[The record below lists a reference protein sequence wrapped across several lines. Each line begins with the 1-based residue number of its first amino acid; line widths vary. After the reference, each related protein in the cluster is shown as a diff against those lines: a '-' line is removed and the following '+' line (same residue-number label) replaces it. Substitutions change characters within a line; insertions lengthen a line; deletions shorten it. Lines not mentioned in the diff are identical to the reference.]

1 MFLTTFWFFEP
12 HYWPRAAQFLIYLHF
27 ISKIILVLF
36 PLHQITISISNGV
49 LFRCF
54 SKCPKLK
61 QGRGARG
68 KSTIIQKVEND
79 GKTVFLGLLWQ
90 DLSAPN
96 KTDRSP
102 TPDNWKTITSSGSGQ
117 FYSTGDKSCHFS
129 RDPSIQVNL
138 CLHGLPSLEI
148 AKGFLDLLI
157 FCWSRNLQVTF
168 ETRFRGTIGHKMYNT
183 TEVVITWGN
192 GDLWPAPQKHDSM
205 KFSGVVYKIIKGGW
219 CIRIML
225 WG

>member
-1 MFLTTFWFFEP
+1 MPQNET
-12 HYWPRAAQFLIYLHF
+12 
-27 ISKIILVLF
+27 
-36 PLHQITISISNGV
+36 GV
-49 LFRCF
+49 RRKKKKRDHPE
-54 SKCPKLK
+54 SD
-61 QGRGARG
+61 
-68 KSTIIQKVEND
+68 ND
-79 GKTVFLGLLWQ
+79 GKTVFLGWLWQ

-102 TPDNWKTITSSGSGQ
+102 TPDNRKTITSSGSGQ

-168 ETRFRGTIGHKMYNT
+168 ETRFRGMIGHKMYNT

-205 KFSGVVYKIIKGGW
+205 KF
-219 CIRIML
+219 
-225 WG
+225 

>member
-1 MFLTTFWFFEP
+1 M
-12 HYWPRAAQFLIYLHF
+12 RARIM
-27 ISKIILVLF
+27 IE
-36 PLHQITISISNGV
+36 LHQITISISNRV
-49 LFRCF
+49 LIRGL
-54 SKCPKLK
+54 KLK

-68 KSTIIQKVEND
+68 KSTIIQKVDND

-168 ETRFRGTIGHKMYNT
+168 EPRFRYDRTQNVQYY
-183 TEVVITWGN
+183 WGGYYLYLMEIYEQRPKN
-192 GDLWPAPQKHDSM
+192 MIQWNFQE
-205 KFSGVVYKIIKGGW
+205 
-219 CIRIML
+219 
-225 WG
+225 